1 MNKDLINELIRIV
14 EQLPDENS
22 CLDYKLIPYKNNQ
35 SAELVKD
42 LCAFLNS
49 EEGYKKDKYIIIGI
63 NDKKEVMGI
72 TTSSMQDD
80 RFDQSAAD
88 YIFPR
93 PLIESGTFKHKI
105 RENELTFGY
114 IYISKDNTDRVY
126 EINKNCFYKK
136 DKSEYTL
143 EEALSKTAVASTAWI
158 RRGSCKRILDEY
170 TRRKIYESDKL
181 KKDFFIN
188 NSGVYY
194 NTDDSIS
201 NKIIK
206 AALLFGKWNEN
217 NENDKKMLENYTGIL
232 YEDFVEKLRLIS
244 KKENDY
250 IFKKGTWEI
259 KNRQKYIKYYALD
272 FYKEDFDNFYKIVV
286 EVLKEKHPKL
296 DLSVDKRYL
305 YNIYG
310 KLTKYS
316 SELREG
322 ISENLVL
329 VESLKNEFE
338 NCKIDASNYVILS
351 IREILKNSDWRVWAS
366 LDKCLPLLAESS
378 PIEFL
383 NQFEDYIKKDK
394 EIKIITECENGITLY
409 NYSISIYSSLELIAW
424 DKDTFVRSCMDL
436 ATLAKKDKNAINH
449 IVSIILPWYP
459 NTFAPFTFR
468 KTLVENILKFDI
480 DIGWQIIKKLMP
492 GITTYS
498 VPTYKPKY
506 INVPEEEISIT
517 NKEYY
522 EQIDEYVMLMIKYSR
537 TSDDRLIDLIDL
549 LNKVSKNNFDKIC
562 NYLKA
567 SKIKNKN
574 DKSKYK
580 LWNKLKKLVTWLNK
594 QKKIKEE
601 IKAEMINK
609 IECVVN
615 VLKPNDDTYI
625 ISRLFVNNSWD
636 LLEDYDNYDESERKL
651 HELQIK
657 EIKNLCNKK
666 GISHILYLA
675 NIVEDSYKLGFVFA
689 NIKLTDEEE
698 KNLILYNLDKSNKL
712 IDFSK
717 GYIYKKYNID
727 KNEYNIKSLY
737 ELSIKSKI
745 NFLQMLPFT
754 IQTFKRVEELLKNKY
769 KNYWKFVDIRTITDN
784 DTLEYIIKKLME
796 VERYTRVLWIYRL
809 SLNNKVKKIDN
820 NIILTCLEKIK
831 DNFNQYDI
839 CEIIVDLQ
847 KNGADKNRL
856 FCIEW
861 KYLPLLNDGDYRP
874 ITMESELASNVKKYV
889 EILEL
894 AYKEHSKEKDDRNI
908 DSNISINA
916 YRLLHQ
922 WKVVPGTEKNEFINK
937 NKLNSWYEEMIELC
951 KKKDRLE
958 VGLLCFGNVLF
969 YSPKDKKGFWIDKS
983 VANILNGND
992 IIRNGFRNKAV
1003 NSVGVVYCDENGT
1016 EYLKKRDE
1024 YYQKAEQT
1032 ELEGYHKF
1040 ATALREI
1047 AQDFEFHANHIKDK
1061 FYDR

>member
-1 MNKDLINELIRIV
+1 MNKELINELIRIV

-22 CLDYKLIPYKNNQ
+22 CLDYKLFPYENDK

-63 NDKKEVMGI
+63 SDKKEVRGI
-72 TTSSMQDD
+72 TTFPMQDD
-80 RFDQSAAD
+80 RFYQSAAD

-93 PLIESGTFKHKI
+93 PSIESGTFKHKI

-114 IYISKDNTDRVY
+114 IYISKDNTDRIY
-126 EINKNCFYKK
+126 EINKDCFYKK

-143 EEALSKTAVASTAWI
+143 EKSLSKIAVASTAWI

-181 KKDFFIN
+181 KKNFFIN
-188 NSGVYY
+188 NNVVYS
-194 NTDDSIS
+194 NIDGSIS

-217 NENDKKMLENYTGIL
+217 NENDKKMIENYTGIL
-232 YEDFVEKLRLIS
+232 YEAFVEQLRLIS

-250 IFKKGTWEI
+250 IFKRGIWEI

-296 DLSVDKRYL
+296 DLSVDERYM

-329 VESLKNEFE
+329 VEFLKNEFE

-351 IREILKNSDWRVWAS
+351 IREILKNSDWRIWAS
-366 LDKCLPLLAESS
+366 LDKCLPLLAEAS

-383 NQFEDYIKKDK
+383 NQFEDYLKKDK
-394 EIKIITECENGITLY
+394 EIKIITECENGITSY
-409 NYSISIYSSLELIAW
+409 NYSISIYWSLELIAW
-424 DKDTFVRSCMDL
+424 DTDTFVRSCMDL
-436 ATLAKKDKNAINH
+436 AILAKKDKNAIDH

-459 NTFAPFTFR
+459 NTFAPFIFR
-468 KTLVENILKFDI
+468 KTIVENILKFDI

-506 INVPEEEISIT
+506 INVPEEETSIT

-522 EQIDEYVMLMIKYSR
+522 EQIDEYVMLMIKYSKS
-537 TSDDRLIDLIDL
+537 SDDRLIDLIDL
-549 LNKVSKNNFDKIC
+549 LDNVSKNNFDKIC
-562 NYLKA
+562 NYLKT

-580 LWNKLKKLVTWLNK
+580 LWNKLKRMINWLNK
-594 QKKIKEE
+594 QKEIKEE
-601 IKAEMINK
+601 IKAEMIDK
-609 IECVVN
+609 IECVAN

-625 ISRLFVNNSWD
+625 TSRLFVKNSWD
-636 LLEDYDNYDESERKL
+636 LLEDYDNYNESERKL

-666 GISHILYLA
+666 GISHIIYLA

-698 KNLILYNLDKSNKL
+698 KNLILYNLDKSDKL

-727 KNEYNIKSLY
+727 NNEYNIKSLY
-737 ELSIKSKI
+737 ELSIKSKN
-745 NFLQMLPFT
+745 NFLQMLPYT
-754 IQTFKRVEELLKNKY
+754 IQTFKRVEELLKNEY
-769 KNYWKFVDIRTITDN
+769 KNYWKLVDIRTITDN
-784 DTLEYIIKKLME
+784 DTLEYAIKKLME
-796 VERYTRVLWIYRL
+796 VERYTRVLWMYRL
-809 SLNNKVKKIDN
+809 SLNNKVKKCDN

-839 CEIIVDLQ
+839 CEAIEDLQ
-847 KNGADKNRL
+847 KNGADKDRL
-856 FCIEW
+856 FYIEW
-861 KYLPLLNDGDYRP
+861 KYLPLLNHGDYRP
-874 ITMESELASNVKKYV
+874 ITMETEIASNVKKYV

-894 AYKEHSKEKDDRNI
+894 AFKEHSKEKDDRNI
-908 DSNISINA
+908 DSNISMNA

-922 WKVVPGTEKNEFINK
+922 WKVVPGTEKNGFIDEK
-937 NKLNSWYEEMIELC
+937 KLNSWYEEMKKVC
-951 KKKDRLE
+951 KEKDRLE
-958 VGLLCFGNVLF
+958 VGLSCFGNVLF

-992 IIRNGFRNKAV
+992 IIMDGFKNKAF
-1003 NSVGVVYCDENGT
+1003 NSVGVVNWDENGT
-1016 EYLKKRDE
+1016 DYLRKRDE
-1024 YYQKAEQT
+1024 YRQKAEQT
-1032 ELEGYHKF
+1032 ELEGYYNF

-1047 AQDFEFHANHIKDK
+1047 AQNFEFHANHMKDT